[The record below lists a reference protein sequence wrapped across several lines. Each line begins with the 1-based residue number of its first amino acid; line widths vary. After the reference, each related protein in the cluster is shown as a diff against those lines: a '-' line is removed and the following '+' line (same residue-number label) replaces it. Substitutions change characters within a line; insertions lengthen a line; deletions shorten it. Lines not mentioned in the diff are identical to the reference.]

1 MESSGPVYAPTS
13 PYEPEFHHDPD
24 PLAPKPRGAAEN
36 LLLLWRHRRFLWNVV
51 WITIG
56 VSVIVAF
63 VIPKRYQSTARLV
76 PGESSNTAAMA
87 GLLNKISGGG
97 SGSGLSLDAA
107 GILGVKTP
115 GAFYVEILRSR
126 TVRDNLINRFDL
138 RAHYGKRYYQ
148 DARKRLDKATDIEE
162 DKKSGVIALSVTD
175 WDRDLA
181 QKMVRAYIDE
191 MNHLAAELNT
201 SAAHRERQ
209 FLEDRLKS
217 AKKDLDQDSLELSQ
231 FSSKHSMMDVQQ
243 QGKSMMDAAARLQGE
258 LIFTESELKGL
269 QEIYS
274 DDNVRVRAL
283 KARVAELQGQLKKM
297 VGDYTDPNL
306 ASQSGAGGGPYP
318 SMRTLPA
325 LGYHYLDL
333 YRRAKIQETLY
344 EFLTQQYE
352 LARVQEAKELP
363 IVRVL
368 DDGNYPEKKVSP
380 IRSLIVGLS
389 VFVAFVLACSWV
401 VAKHN
406 WEQLSPRDSRRV
418 LVAEASTEVRALM
431 RKIWKRR

>member
-1 MESSGPVYAPTS
+1 M
-13 PYEPEFHHDPD
+13 
-24 PLAPKPRGAAEN
+24 
-36 LLLLWRHRRFLWNVV
+36 V
-51 WITIG
+51 WKTAI
-56 VSVIVAF
+56 VSIIVAF
-63 VIPKRYQSTARLV
+63 VIPKKYQSTARLV
-76 PGESSNTAAMA
+76 PGENSNTAAMA
-87 GLLNKISGGG
+87 GLLSKVSGG
-97 SGSGLSLDAA
+97 SSASGLSLDAA

-138 RAHYGKRYYQ
+138 RAHYSKRYYE
-148 DARKRLDKATDIEE
+148 DARKRLDKATGIEE
-162 DKKSGVIALSVTD
+162 DKKSGVISLSVTD
-175 WDRDLA
+175 WDPRLA
-181 QKMVRAYIDE
+181 QQMVQAYIGE
-191 MNHLAAELNT
+191 MNRLAAELNT

-217 AKKDLDQDSLELSQ
+217 AKKELDQDSLELSQ

-243 QGKSMMDAAARLQGE
+243 QSKSMMDAAARLQGE

-297 VGDYTDPNL
+297 VGDYTDPAL
-306 ASQSGAGGGPYP
+306 AGQSGTGVAPYP

-325 LGYHYLDL
+325 LGYYYLDL

-344 EFLTQQYE
+344 EFLNQQYE

-363 IVRVL
+363 IVRVM
-368 DDGNYPEKKVSP
+368 DDGNFPEKKVSP

-389 VFVAFVLACSWV
+389 VLLALLLASVWVLA
-401 VAKHN
+401 KHS
-406 WEQLSPRDSRRV
+406 WEQLSPHDSRRV
-418 LVAEASTEVRALM
+418 LVSEASTEIRAFLGKM
-431 RKIWKRR
+431 WHRG

>member
-1 MESSGPVYAPTS
+1 MESSGPVYAPIS
-13 PYEPEFHHDPD
+13 PYEPEFSHDPV
-24 PLAPKPRGAAEN
+24 PIKPEPRGAAEN
-36 LLLLWRHRRFLWNVV
+36 LLRLWRHRGFLWSVV
-51 WITIG
+51 WKAA
-56 VSVIVAF
+56 VISAMVAF

-76 PGESSNTAAMA
+76 PGESSNTSMMA
-87 GLLNKISGGG
+87 GLLNKVSGG
-97 SGSGLSLDAA
+97 SSASGLSLDAA

-126 TVRDNLINRFDL
+126 TVRDSLINRFDL
-138 RAHYGKRYYQ
+138 RTHYGKRYYE
-148 DARKRLDKATDIEE
+148 DTRKKLDKATDIEE
-162 DKKSGVIALSVTD
+162 DKKSGVISLSVTD
-175 WDRDLA
+175 WDPRMA
-181 QKMVRAYIDE
+181 QQMIRAYVDE
-191 MNHLAAELNT
+191 MNRLAAELNT

-217 AKKDLDQDSLELSQ
+217 AKKELDQDSLELSQ

-243 QGKSMMDAAARLQGE
+243 QSKSMMDAAARLQGE

-297 VGDYTDPNL
+297 VGDYTDPTL
-306 ASQSGAGGGPYP
+306 ADRSGTGIAPYP

-325 LGYHYLDL
+325 LGFYYLDL

-363 IVRVL
+363 IVRVM
-368 DDGNYPEKKVSP
+368 DDGNLPEKKVSP
-380 IRSLIVGLS
+380 IRSLIVGMS
-389 VFVAFVLACSWV
+389 VVLALLLACTWV
-401 VAKHN
+401 LARHS
-406 WEQLSPRDSRRV
+406 WEQLSPHDSRRV
-418 LVAEASTEVRALM
+418 LVSEASMELRGFLG
-431 RKIWKRR
+431 KLWHRR